1 MIYSFDRVLDIRAVI
16 IKSLMRLMAADVAQA
31 VSGELVGAN
40 AHLDGVSFDSRS
52 IKPGQL
58 FVPIIDQRDGHDF
71 IADALSRG
79 AGAYLTSRA
88 PQGRTAITVT
98 DTVAGLL
105 NLGVWGRT
113 RLDNQLQKRVVA
125 ITGSVGK
132 TSTKDLIASALST
145 TLRTHANDQS
155 SNNDFGLPTTILNA
169 PDNVEALVLEM
180 GMRGFGE
187 IARLCEVARPQI
199 GVVTAVSNAH
209 TQRVGS
215 IDGVTRAKRELVE
228 SLPVGGFAILNADD
242 LNVLSMRDASNA
254 QVLTFGESFAADVQ
268 MVDCEIG
275 QQGRA
280 IARVKTPWGDA
291 KLSMNVP
298 GKHMAHNALAA
309 LCVAGVLSVDISQA
323 AEAISKSSIS
333 PSRMQIR
340 KLKNGAV
347 VLDDSYNAN
356 PASMRAALETLM
368 TFSGARRMAFCG
380 LMAEL
385 AEPSEDHLAI
395 ALLAKQNQ
403 IELVAIETDLYGV
416 RPINF
421 SQARQVLVEL
431 GDGDLVLVKG
441 SKVAGLVG
449 LCEGLYDEL

>member
-1 MIYSFDRVLDIRAVI
+1 
-16 IKSLMRLMAADVAQA
+16 MRLMASDVAQA
-31 VSGELVGAN
+31 ISGELIGSN
-40 AHLDGVSFDSRS
+40 AHLDGVSFDSRT

-58 FVPIIDQRDGHDF
+58 FVPIVDQRDGHDF

-105 NLGVWGRT
+105 KLGAWGRT
-113 RLDNQLQKRVVA
+113 RLDPQLQNRVVA

-132 TSTKDLIASALST
+132 TSTKDLIASALAT
-145 TLRTHANDQS
+145 VLRTHSNDQS
-155 SNNDFGLPTTILNA
+155 FNNDFGLPTTILNA
-169 PDNVEALVLEM
+169 PDDIEALVVEM

-187 IARLCEVARPQI
+187 IARLCEVARPHI
-199 GVVTAVSNAH
+199 GVVTVVSNAH

-215 IDGVTRAKRELVE
+215 INGVTRAKRELIE
-228 SLPVGGFAILNADD
+228 SLPAGGCAVLNADD
-242 LNVLSMRDASNA
+242 SNVLSMRDASKA
-254 QVLTFGESFAADVQ
+254 AVLTFGESSSAEVR
-268 MVDCEIG
+268 MVDCEID

-280 IARVKTPWGDA
+280 IAMVKTPWGDA

-309 LCVAGVLSVDISQA
+309 LCVAGILHIDISQA
-323 AEAISKSSIS
+323 AEAISKSNIS
-333 PSRMQIR
+333 PFRMQIR

-347 VLDDSYNAN
+347 VIDDSYNAN
-356 PASMRAALETLM
+356 PASMRAAFETLS
-368 TFSGARRMAFCG
+368 TFSGARRIAFCG

-395 ALLAKQNQ
+395 SLLAKQKQ
-403 IELVAIETDLYGV
+403 IELVAVETNLYGV
-416 RPINF
+416 RPISF
-421 SQARQVLVEL
+421 SQARQVLEEL
-431 GDGDLVLVKG
+431 GDGDVVLVKG
-441 SKVAGLVG
+441 SKVAGLVR
-449 LCEGLYDEL
+449 LCEGLYRDEL

>member
-1 MIYSFDRVLDIRAVI
+1 
-16 IKSLMRLMAADVAQA
+16 MRLMASDVAQA
-31 VSGELVGAN
+31 ISGELIGSN
-40 AHLDGVSFDSRS
+40 AHLDGVSFDSRT

-58 FVPIIDQRDGHDF
+58 FVPIVDQRDGHDF

-105 NLGVWGRT
+105 KLGAWGRT
-113 RLDNQLQKRVVA
+113 RLDPQLQNRVVA

-132 TSTKDLIASALST
+132 TSTKDLIASALAT
-145 TLRTHANDQS
+145 VLRTHSNDQS
-155 SNNDFGLPTTILNA
+155 FNNDFGLPTTILNA
-169 PDNVEALVLEM
+169 PDDIEALVVEM

-187 IARLCEVARPQI
+187 IARLCEVARPHI
-199 GVVTAVSNAH
+199 GVVTVVSNAH

-215 IDGVTRAKRELVE
+215 INGATRAKRELIE
-228 SLPVGGFAILNADD
+228 SLPAGGCAVLNADD
-242 LNVLSMRDASNA
+242 SNVLSMRDASKA
-254 QVLTFGESFAADVQ
+254 AVLTFGESSSAEVR
-268 MVDCEIG
+268 MVDCEID

-280 IARVKTPWGDA
+280 IAMVKTPWGDA

-309 LCVAGVLSVDISQA
+309 LCVAGILHIDISQA
-323 AEAISKSSIS
+323 AEAISKSNIS
-333 PSRMQIR
+333 PFRMQIR

-347 VLDDSYNAN
+347 VIDDSYNAN
-356 PASMRAALETLM
+356 PASMRAAFETLS
-368 TFSGARRMAFCG
+368 TFSGARRIAFCG

-395 ALLAKQNQ
+395 SLLAKQKQ
-403 IELVAIETDLYGV
+403 IELVAVETYLYGV
-416 RPINF
+416 RPISF
-421 SQARQVLVEL
+421 SQARQVLEEL

-441 SKVAGLVG
+441 SKVAGLVR
-449 LCEGLYDEL
+449 LCEGLYRDEL